1 MKYSDIWD
9 TLPFACI
16 LSDIKGSIIDINSAG
31 EVFLNIA
38 RNTIIMKPIQQYL
51 RVDFD
56 LLGCFQNFPNSASR
70 SKFKDISITVNT
82 TTIITDLWIVL
93 LENEFLLVFHPTDD
107 NSLNNILL
115 TESASKSVVGMAE
128 MLAHEI
134 KNPIAGIISAAQ
146 LLEMTLSSDDR
157 KLTKLIK
164 DETKRILDL
173 LKQFDKFGDL
183 RKPELKAVNIHHV
196 IKKSIKIC
204 KISLIKN
211 VLIEENY
218 DPSLPDIFVDQIQL
232 EQVFVNL
239 IENSI
244 NALKDHHNGKIT
256 FRTFYEKGL
265 FFKTEEGV
273 KNELP
278 LHIQIE
284 DNGSGIPESL
294 IDKIFDPF
302 ITGSVNGTGL
312 GLSLV
317 SKVILSHN
325 GLIKCSRINDLTIFK
340 ISLPIM

>member
-1 MKYSDIWD
+1 MKYSDIWEAM
-9 TLPFACI
+9 PFACI
-16 LSDIKGSIIDINSAG
+16 LSDIKGSVIDINFAG
-31 EVFLNIA
+31 EIFLNVP
-38 RNTIIMKPIQQYL
+38 RNIILKNPIQQYL

-56 LLGCFQNFPNSASR
+56 LLGYLKNFPNSASR
-70 SKFKDISITVNT
+70 SKFKDISITVNN

-93 LENEFLLVFHPTDD
+93 SNNKFLLVFHPMDHS
-107 NSLNNILL
+107 SLNNVFLSE
-115 TESASKSVVGMAE
+115 TASRSVVGMAE
-128 MLAHEI
+128 LLAHEI

-173 LKQFDKFGDL
+173 VKQFDKFGDL
-183 RKPELKAVNIHHV
+183 RKPELKAVNIHHI
-196 IKKSIKIC
+196 IKKAIKIC
-204 KISLIKN
+204 KIGLIRN
-211 VLIEENY
+211 LIIEENY
-218 DPSLPDIFVDQIQL
+218 DPSLPDVLVDQIQL

-244 NALKDHHNGKIT
+244 NALKNNQNGKIT

-265 FFKTEEGV
+265 FIKTEEGV
-273 KNELP
+273 KKELP

-284 DNGSGIPESL
+284 DNGPGIPPDL

-325 GLIKCSRINDLTIFK
+325 GLIKCSRIKDFTIFK
-340 ISLPIM
+340 ISLPII